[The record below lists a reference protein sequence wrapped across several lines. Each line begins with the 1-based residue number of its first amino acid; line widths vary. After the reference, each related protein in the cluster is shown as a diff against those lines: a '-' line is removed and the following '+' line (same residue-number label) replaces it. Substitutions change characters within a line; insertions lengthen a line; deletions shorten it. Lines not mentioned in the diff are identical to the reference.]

1 LHLYFPSYLQ
11 DAIAGRPAGGAERD
25 PRVRKAL
32 FWMHLTTGVACGIVI
47 LIMCVTGTALAFEK
61 QINAWLERSPARVVH
76 PTEGATRLPLEALL
90 AKVRDQKPGSP
101 SAITVRSGASEP
113 VEVSMGRAGTMY
125 VNPYTAEILDQ
136 SQPLQP
142 GQQPQTKARAFFRTM
157 EDWHRW
163 MGAAGRNRN
172 AGKSIADAANLGFF
186 FIVLSGLYMWFPRK
200 LTWQHWRPSVWFR
213 GGLTGKARD
222 WNWHNTIGVWCWVPL
237 VLVVGSGVIM
247 SYPWASNLLYTMT
260 GSPLPPQ
267 PGQGGPGRGGPGKG
281 DVKGPGRGGPI
292 AAGGFAVGGGFAG
305 FGGGAPANWDG
316 LDQAWAKA
324 EQQVGGWKSIRVQG
338 SPNANAPLT
347 FAIDRGDGTQPQL
360 RGTLTVNRSTGA
372 IMNWADFSSN
382 STGQQLR
389 LLARFTHTGE
399 SLGVFGQTIA
409 GIATLG
415 GAVMVYTGLALSLR
429 RLFAWRR
436 RRKQQTQPEP
446 ANVGVV

>member
-1 LHLYFPSYLQ
+1 
-11 DAIAGRPAGGAERD
+11 
-25 PRVRKAL
+25 
-32 FWMHLTTGVACGIVI
+32 MHLTTGVVCGIVI

-61 QINAWLERSPARVVH
+61 QINAWLERSDARVV
-76 PTEGATRLPLEALL
+76 PAAQGSARLPLETLL
-90 AKVRDQKPGSP
+90 AKVKDQKPGSP
-101 SAITVRSGASEP
+101 SAITIRSGASEP
-113 VEVSMGRAGTMY
+113 VEVSMGRAGTLY
-125 VNPYTAEILDQ
+125 VNPYTGAILDQ

-163 MGAAGRNRN
+163 MGAAGQNRN
-172 AGKSIADAANLGFF
+172 TGKSIADAANLGFF

-213 GGLTGKARD
+213 GGLSGKARD

-267 PGQGGPGRGGPGKG
+267 PGAGGPGRGGPGKG
-281 DVKGPGRGGPI
+281 DVKGPGRGVPAPGP
-292 AAGGFAVGGGFAG
+292 G
-305 FGGGAPANWDG
+305 FGGGFGGFGGGPPANWDG
-316 LDQAWAKA
+316 LDQAWPKA
-324 EQQVGGWKSIRVQG
+324 EQQIAGWKSIRVQG
-338 SPNANAPLT
+338 SANVNAPFS

-360 RGTLTVNRSTGA
+360 RGTLIVNRSTGA
-372 IMNWADFSSN
+372 VMNWAGFSSN

-399 SLGVFGQTIA
+399 SLGVWGQAIA

-436 RRKQQTQPEP
+436 RRKQQTEPELVK
-446 ANVGVV
+446 VGAA

>member
-1 LHLYFPSYLQ
+1 
-11 DAIAGRPAGGAERD
+11 
-25 PRVRKAL
+25 
-32 FWMHLTTGVACGIVI
+32 MHLTAGVTCGIVI

-61 QINAWLERSPARVVH
+61 QINAWLERSDTRIISTAQ
-76 PTEGATRLPLEALL
+76 GSARLPFETML
-90 AKVRDQKPGSP
+90 AKVNEQKRGSP

-113 VEVSMGRAGTMY
+113 VEFSMGRAGTLY
-125 VNPYTAEILDQ
+125 VNPYTGQIVDQ
-136 SQPLQP
+136 SQPGQP

-163 MGAAGRNRN
+163 MGASGQNRN
-172 AGKSIADAANLGFF
+172 TGKSIADAANLGFF

-213 GGLTGKARD
+213 TGLSGKARD

-260 GSPLPPQ
+260 GSPPPPQ
-267 PGQGGPGRGGPGKG
+267 PGAGRGGPGKG
-281 DVKGPGRGGPI
+281 DVKGFGRGAEGRGPGGP
-292 AAGGFAVGGGFAG
+292 AGALGGGFGG

-316 LDQAWAKA
+316 LDQAWPKA
-324 EQQVGGWKSIRVQG
+324 EQQVAGWKSIRVQG
-338 SPNANAPLT
+338 SANVTAPFT

-360 RGTLTVNRSTGA
+360 RGTLTVNRTTGVV
-372 IMNWADFSSN
+372 MNWADFSSS
-382 STGQQLR
+382 STGQRLR

-399 SLGVFGQTIA
+399 SLGVWGQTIA
-409 GIATLG
+409 GIATMG
-415 GAVMVYTGLALSLR
+415 GAIMVYTGIALSLR

-436 RRKQQTQPEP
+436 RRNQLTKLEP
-446 ANVGVV
+446 AKVGAA

>member
-1 LHLYFPSYLQ
+1 
-11 DAIAGRPAGGAERD
+11 
-25 PRVRKAL
+25 
-32 FWMHLTTGVACGIVI
+32 MHLTTGVVCGIVI

-61 QINAWLERSPARVVH
+61 QINAWLERSDARVV
-76 PTEGATRLPLEALL
+76 PAAQGSARLPLETLL
-90 AKVRDQKPGSP
+90 AKVKDQKPGSP
-101 SAITVRSGASEP
+101 SAITIRSGASEP
-113 VEVSMGRAGTMY
+113 VEVSMGRAGTLY
-125 VNPYTAEILDQ
+125 VNPYTGAILDQ

-163 MGAAGRNRN
+163 MGAGGQNRN
-172 AGKSIADAANLGFF
+172 TGKSIADAANLGFF

-213 GGLTGKARD
+213 GGLSGKARD

-267 PGQGGPGRGGPGKG
+267 PGAGGPGRGGPGKG
-281 DVKGPGRGGPI
+281 DVKGPGRGVPAPGP
-292 AAGGFAVGGGFAG
+292 G
-305 FGGGAPANWDG
+305 FGGGFGGFGGGPPANWDG
-316 LDQAWAKA
+316 LDQAWPKA
-324 EQQVGGWKSIRVQG
+324 EQQIAGWKSIRVQG
-338 SPNANAPLT
+338 SANVNAPFS

-360 RGTLTVNRSTGA
+360 RGTLIVNRSTGA
-372 IMNWADFSSN
+372 VMNWAGFSSN

-399 SLGVFGQTIA
+399 SLGVWGQAIA

-436 RRKQQTQPEP
+436 RRKQQTEPELVK
-446 ANVGVV
+446 VGAA

>member
-1 LHLYFPSYLQ
+1 
-11 DAIAGRPAGGAERD
+11 
-25 PRVRKAL
+25 
-32 FWMHLTTGVACGIVI
+32 MHLTTGVVCGIVI
-47 LIMCVTGTALAFEK
+47 LIMCVTGVSLAFEK
-61 QINAWLERSPARVVH
+61 QINAWLERSDSRVV
-76 PTEGATRLPLEALL
+76 PAVQGSARLPLETLL
-90 AKVRDQKPGSP
+90 AKVKDQKPGSP

-113 VEVSMGRAGTMY
+113 VEVSMGRAGTLY
-125 VNPYTAEILDQ
+125 VNPYTGAILDQ
-136 SQPLQP
+136 SQPIQP

-172 AGKSIADAANLGFF
+172 TGKSIADAANLGFF

-222 WNWHNTIGVWCWVPL
+222 WNWHNTIGVWCWIPL

-267 PGQGGPGRGGPGKG
+267 PGVGGPGRGGPGF
-281 DVKGPGRGGPI
+281 P
-292 AAGGFAVGGGFAG
+292 G
-305 FGGGAPANWDG
+305 FGGGPPANWEG
-316 LDQAWAKA
+316 LDQAWGQA
-324 EQQVGGWKSIRVQG
+324 ERQVAGWKSIRVQG

-360 RGTLTVNRSTGA
+360 RGTLSVNRGTGA
-372 IMNWADFSSN
+372 IVNWADFSSN

-399 SLGVFGQTIA
+399 SLGVWGQTIA

-415 GAVMVYTGLALSLR
+415 GAVMVYTGIALSLR
-429 RLFAWRR
+429 RLFA
-436 RRKQQTQPEP
+436 
-446 ANVGVV
+446 

>member
-1 LHLYFPSYLQ
+1 
-11 DAIAGRPAGGAERD
+11 
-25 PRVRKAL
+25 
-32 FWMHLTTGVACGIVI
+32 
-47 LIMCVTGTALAFEK
+47 MCVTGTALAFEK
-61 QINAWLERSPARVVH
+61 QINAWLERSDARVV
-76 PTEGATRLPLEALL
+76 PAAQGSARLPLETLL
-90 AKVRDQKPGSP
+90 AKVKDQKPGSP
-101 SAITVRSGASEP
+101 SAITIRSGASEP
-113 VEVSMGRAGTMY
+113 VEVSMGRAGTLY
-125 VNPYTAEILDQ
+125 VNPYTGAILDQ

-163 MGAAGRNRN
+163 MGAGGQNRN
-172 AGKSIADAANLGFF
+172 TGKSIADAANLGFF

-213 GGLTGKARD
+213 GGLSGKARD

-267 PGQGGPGRGGPGKG
+267 PGAGGPGRGGPGKG
-281 DVKGPGRGGPI
+281 DVKGPGRGVPAPGP
-292 AAGGFAVGGGFAG
+292 G
-305 FGGGAPANWDG
+305 FGGGFGGFGGGPPANWDG
-316 LDQAWAKA
+316 LDQAWPKA
-324 EQQVGGWKSIRVQG
+324 EQQIAGWKSIRVQG
-338 SPNANAPLT
+338 SANVNAPFS

-360 RGTLTVNRSTGA
+360 RGTLIVNRSTGA
-372 IMNWADFSSN
+372 VMNWAGFSSN

-399 SLGVFGQTIA
+399 SLGVWGQAIA

-436 RRKQQTQPEP
+436 RRKQQTEPELVK
-446 ANVGVV
+446 VGAA

>member
-1 LHLYFPSYLQ
+1 
-11 DAIAGRPAGGAERD
+11 
-25 PRVRKAL
+25 VRKVL
-32 FWMHLTTGVACGIVI
+32 FWMHLTAGVTCGIVI

-61 QINAWLERSPARVVH
+61 QINAWLERSDARVVH
-76 PTEGATRLPLEALL
+76 PEQGSARLPLETLL
-90 AKVRDQKPGSP
+90 AKVNEQKRNDQKPASP
-101 SAITVRSGASEP
+101 SAITVRSGATQP
-113 VEVSMGRAGTMY
+113 VEVSMGRAGTLY
-125 VNPYTAEILDQ
+125 VNPYTGDIVDQ
-136 SQPLQP
+136 SQPIQP
-142 GQQPQTKARAFFRTM
+142 GQPAAQTKARAFFRTM

-163 MGAAGRNRN
+163 LGASGPNRTTGKTIMDAG
-172 AGKSIADAANLGFF
+172 NLAFF

-213 GGLTGKARD
+213 GGLSGKARD

-267 PGQGGPGRGGPGKG
+267 LGPGGPGRGGPGKG
-281 DVKGPGRGGPI
+281 DAKGPGRGAEGRGVEGRGPGGAAI
-292 AAGGFAVGGGFAG
+292 AGRGGPGGGPGFGGGFGG
-305 FGGGAPANWDG
+305 FGGGAPANWNG
-316 LDQAWAKA
+316 LDQAWPTA
-324 EQQVGGWKSIRVQG
+324 EQQVAGWKSIRIQG
-338 SPNANAPLT
+338 SASVNAPFT

-372 IMNWADFSSN
+372 VTNWADFSSN

-399 SLGVFGQTIA
+399 SLGVWGQTIA
-409 GIATLG
+409 GIATFG
-415 GAVMVYTGLALSLR
+415 GAVMVYTGIALSLR

-436 RRKQQTQPEP
+436 RRKQPVEPEP
-446 ANVGVV
+446 VKVGAA

>member
-1 LHLYFPSYLQ
+1 MPK
-11 DAIAGRPAGGAERD
+11 GGEKGTH
-25 PRVRKAL
+25 VRKVL
-32 FWMHLTTGVACGIVI
+32 FWMHLTAGVTCGIVI

-61 QINAWLERSPARVVH
+61 QINAWLERSDARVVH
-76 PTEGATRLPLEALL
+76 AAQGSARLPLETLL
-90 AKVRDQKPGSP
+90 AKVKDQKPGAP
-101 SAITVRSGASEP
+101 SAITVRSGATEP
-113 VEVSMGRAGTMY
+113 VEVSMGRAGTLY
-125 VNPYTAEILDQ
+125 VNPYTGDIVDQ
-136 SQPLQP
+136 SQPIQP
-142 GQQPQTKARAFFRTM
+142 GQPPAQTKARAFFRTM

-163 MGAAGRNRN
+163 LGASGPNRTTGKTIMDAG
-172 AGKSIADAANLGFF
+172 NLAFF

-213 GGLTGKARD
+213 GGLSGKARD

-267 PGQGGPGRGGPGKG
+267 LGPGGPGRGGPGRG
-281 DVKGPGRGGPI
+281 DAKGPGRAGEGRGPRGPAVEGRGPGGP
-292 AAGGFAVGGGFAG
+292 GFGGGFGG

-316 LDQAWAKA
+316 LDQAWPKA
-324 EQQVGGWKSIRVQG
+324 EQQVAGWKSIRIQG
-338 SPNANAPLT
+338 SANVNAPFT

-360 RGTLTVNRSTGA
+360 RGTLTVNRGTGA
-372 IMNWADFSSN
+372 VMSWADFSSN

-399 SLGVFGQTIA
+399 SLGVWGQAIA

-415 GAVMVYTGLALSLR
+415 GAVMVYTGIALSLR

-436 RRKQQTQPEP
+436 RRRQQIEQEP
-446 ANVGVV
+446 VKVGAA

>member
-1 LHLYFPSYLQ
+1 
-11 DAIAGRPAGGAERD
+11 
-25 PRVRKAL
+25 
-32 FWMHLTTGVACGIVI
+32 MHLATGVTCGIVI

-61 QINAWLERSPARVVH
+61 QINAWLERSDARVVH
-76 PTEGATRLPLEALL
+76 PAQGSARLPLETLL
-90 AKVRDQKPGSP
+90 ARVKDQKQGSP

-113 VEVSMGRAGTMY
+113 VEVSMGRAGTLY
-125 VNPYTAEILDQ
+125 VNPYTGDIVDR
-136 SQPLQP
+136 SQPIQP
-142 GQQPQTKARAFFRTM
+142 GQQVQTKARVFFRTM

-163 MGAAGRNRN
+163 LGATGPNRN
-172 AGKSIADAANLGFF
+172 TGKTIMDAANLGFF

-222 WNWHNTIGVWCWVPL
+222 WNWHNTIGVWCWLPL

-267 PGQGGPGRGGPGKG
+267 PGIGGPGRGGPGKG
-281 DVKGPGRGGPI
+281 AAKGPGRGAEGRGPGVGPGF
-292 AAGGFAVGGGFAG
+292 GGFGG

-316 LDQAWAKA
+316 LDQAWPKA
-324 EQQVGGWKSIRVQG
+324 EQQVAGWKSIRVQG
-338 SPNANAPLT
+338 SANVNAP
-347 FAIDRGDGTQPQL
+347 FSFSIDRGDGTQPQL
-360 RGTLTVNRSTGA
+360 RGTLAVNRATGA
-372 IMNWADFSSN
+372 VTNWAGFSSN

-399 SLGVFGQTIA
+399 SLGVIGQTIA
-409 GIATLG
+409 GIATAG
-415 GAVMVYTGLALSLR
+415 GALMVYTGLALSLR

-436 RRKQQTQPEP
+436 RRKQQTEPEA
-446 ANVGVV
+446 ANVGAA